1 MSQNIV
7 DLKRQ
12 FLEHLEIEKGR
23 SLKTIENYDR
33 YISRFINFSKIKVPE
48 EITEDALRTYRLWL
62 NRQPVTYKGLPFL
75 KNKGQSF
82 VKPSTDTLSKKTQNY
97 YLIALR
103 MFLKYL
109 LRRKI
114 PSLTPDQIDLAKIPQ
129 RDLDLINEDELKR
142 LITAPSTSLGTSP
155 QTSNNIKGLR
165 DKAMMELLFSTGLR
179 VSELCNLNRD
189 SIDPKRDEFSI
200 RGKGGKVRVVFVSDT
215 SRIALKEY
223 MDKRDDTDDALFVQM
238 GGRGVSLREIS
249 RRENKSLRLTP
260 RSVERVVAF
269 YARKAGISK
278 KVTPHIIRHSF
289 ATDLL
294 RNGADLRSV
303 QAMLGHSSIVTTQ
316 IYTHVTD
323 KELGNIHKKFHSGN
337 K

>member
-1 MSQNIV
+1 MSQNIL

-23 SLKTIENYDR
+23 SLKTVDNYDR
-33 YISRFINFSKIKVPE
+33 YLSRFISFSKIKYPE
-48 EITEDALRTYRLWL
+48 DITENELRNYRLWL
-62 NRQPVTYKGLPFL
+62 NRQGSGKKEGGYEE
-75 KNKGQSF
+75 
-82 VKPSTDTLSKKTQNY
+82 TLTKKTQNY

-109 LRRKI
+109 LKRKI
-114 PSLTPDQIDLAKIPQ
+114 PSLSPDQIDLAKIPQ
-129 RDLDLINEDELKR
+129 RDLDLINEDELNR
-142 LITAPSTSLGTSP
+142 LITSPGEGTR
-155 QTSNNIKGLR
+155 NIKNLR
-165 DKAMMELLFSTGLR
+165 DRAIMELLFSTGLR

-189 SIDPKRDEFSI
+189 SIDPKRDEFSV
-200 RGKGGKVRVVFVSDT
+200 RGKGGKVRVVFISDS
-215 SRIALKEY
+215 SREALKEY
-223 MDKRDDTDDALFVQM
+223 MDKREDPDDALFIQI
-238 GGRGVSLREIS
+238 GGK
-249 RRENKSLRLTP
+249 KSDSSRLTP
-260 RSVERVVAF
+260 RSVERIVAF

-278 KVTPHIIRHSF
+278 KVTPHVIRHSF

-303 QAMLGHSSIVTTQ
+303 QAMLGHSSITTTQ

-323 KELGNIHKKFHSGN
+323 KELKNIHKKFHSGN